1 MSDGKQQ
8 LSLLV
13 LNSEQLEGNSQV
25 QHQFGSEGGSLGSG
39 DTDDWHL
46 RERLGAVM
54 PEHARIE
61 WIDGRFCLCDT
72 SGQTF
77 INGATSPIGRGRR
90 VAMTQGDELRV
101 GPFRIRAFTD
111 GVQAEPQLDEILGNR
126 RGDDMDEW
134 FDGDMGGF
142 SAPAEDRPH
151 QDKHSDPLWALNQD
165 RNSAAAILSGASNT
179 DSMVP
184 QLNAFTGMK
193 DTMSQ
198 EFIELPDVQSYDGA
212 FNGGVSLSPLM
223 HGLGQTLPTDG
234 GLQTQEM
241 LHEMGK
247 TLRAM
252 VEGLL
257 TLQAE
262 QAALADKLLRPIE
275 DNPLRLGLSYDE
287 TLALLFADGK
297 SPVHLS
303 APAAVAEVL
312 RNIRVHHIA
321 NQQAIQTALNSM
333 LQAFSPDV
341 LLQRFSHYRRGAEDN
356 TLDNG
361 WAWSMYQHYFNEL
374 TSSRQ
379 QGFHKLFQQVYAQAY
394 DRAVRENQESR

>member
-25 QHQFGSEGGSLGSG
+25 QHQFGREGGSLGSA
-39 DTDDWHL
+39 DTDNWHL

-61 WIDGRFCLCDT
+61 WFDGRFCLCDT

-77 INGATSPIGRGRR
+77 INHATSPIGRGRK
-90 VAMTQGDELRV
+90 VAITQGDELRV

-142 SAPAEDRPH
+142 SAPVEDRPH
-151 QDKHSDPLWALNQD
+151 QDKYSDPLWALNQE

-212 FNGGVSLSPLM
+212 FSGGVSLSPLM
-223 HGLGQTLPTDG
+223 HGLGQTLPTDD

-287 TLALLFADGK
+287 TLSLLFADGK

-341 LLQRFSHYRRGAEDN
+341 LLQRFSHYRRGVEDN
-356 TLDNG
+356 APDNG

>member
-25 QHQFGSEGGSLGSG
+25 QHQFGMEGGSLGAA
-39 DTDDWHL
+39 DRDDWQL
-46 RERLGAVM
+46 RERLGAVL

-61 WIDGRFCLCDT
+61 WVDGRFCLCDV

-77 INGATSPIGRGRR
+77 INGATSPIGRQRR
-90 VAMTQGDELRV
+90 VALTQGDELLI
-101 GPFRIRAFTD
+101 GPFRIRVFTD
-111 GVQAEPQLDEILGNR
+111 GVQAEPQLDQILGNR

-134 FDGDMGGF
+134 FDSDMHGF

-151 QDKHSDPLWALNQD
+151 SDKHSDPLWALNQE
-165 RNSAAAILSGASNT
+165 RNSAAAMLSGATNV
-179 DSMVP
+179 DNMLP
-184 QLNAFTGMK
+184 QLNPFTGIE
-193 DTMSQ
+193 DTMNQ
-198 EFIELPDVQSYDGA
+198 EFIELPDMQSFDGTL
-212 FNGGVSLSPLM
+212 NGGVSLAPLM
-223 HGLGQTLPTDG
+223 HGLGQSLPTDG
-234 GLQTQEM
+234 GPQTQEM
-241 LHEMGK
+241 LREMGK

-287 TLALLFADGK
+287 TLSLLFADSK

-312 RNIRVHHIA
+312 RNIRIHHIA

-333 LQAFSPDV
+333 LQAFSPEI
-341 LLQRFSHYRRGAEDN
+341 LLQRFSHYRRGAEDD
-356 TLDNG
+356 TPDNG
-361 WAWSMYQHYFNEL
+361 WAWAMYQHYFNEL

-394 DRAVRENQESR
+394 DRAVRDNQESR